1 MSDYR
6 GISACKIINVYIKG
20 KRKESMSVKH
30 KKIRKVLIA
39 NRGEIALRIIRTVKE
54 LNLDAVAVYEKP
66 DSEAHYIRLADDAV
80 FIGDRPR
87 KEYLDIDKIIW
98 AARKSGADAI
108 HPGYGFLSENA
119 DFSAA
124 CEQAGIIFIGPP
136 PKVIRDMGNKILA
149 RKIMKDAKVP
159 VIPGTGDIADGITGI
174 EQAISFAQKFGYPV
188 MLKAAAGGGGRGIR
202 KVGNEEELKMLLPVV
217 RAETISAFNDD
228 RVYIEK
234 CIESPRHIEIQILA
248 DYHGHVIHLGSRDCS
263 IQRRHQ
269 KLLEIAPADLPAD
282 VLEAMYDA
290 AITGARKAGYINAG
304 TVEFLVDSR
313 TNEFWFMEM
322 NTRLQ
327 VEHTVTEELTGVD
340 IVRQQIRIAEGN
352 VLDIPPE
359 RIHMMGKAIQ
369 VRINAEDPKNN
380 FMPEGGKTLEVY
392 QSPGGPGVRLDG
404 VVYQGYRI
412 PTHYDSLMV
421 KMTVRG
427 YDWEQTIQRL
437 KRSLNNFL
445 IVGPKTTIP
454 FYLAICDEPDFK
466 EGKFDT
472 DYIETHEQIF
482 NYPDQEREIAKLTKL
497 IAEIH
502 AKKINPYV
510 Y

>member
-1 MSDYR
+1 
-6 GISACKIINVYIKG
+6 
-20 KRKESMSVKH
+20 MSVKQ
-30 KKIRKVLIA
+30 KNIKKVLIA

-54 LNLDAVAVYEKP
+54 LGLEAIAVYEKP
-66 DSEAHYIRLADDAV
+66 DSESHYIRLADDAIM
-80 FIGDRPR
+80 IGDRPR

-119 DFSAA
+119 DFSEA
-124 CEQAGIIFIGPP
+124 CEKAGIIFIGPP
-136 PKVIRDMGNKILA
+136 PQVIRDMGNKVVA
-149 RKIMKDAKVP
+149 REFMEKAGVP
-159 VIPGTGDIADGITGI
+159 TIPGTGDLAPGDAGTA
-174 EQAISFAQKFGYPV
+174 EAKDFAEKYGYPV

-202 KVGNEEELKMLLPVV
+202 KVNNEEELKTQLPLV
-217 RAETISAFNDD
+217 RAETRSAFNDD
-228 RVYIEK
+228 RIYIEK
-234 CIESPRHIEIQILA
+234 CIESPRHIEIQVLA
-248 DYHGHVIHLGSRDCS
+248 DYHGNVIHLGSRDCS

-269 KLLEIAPADLPAD
+269 KLLEIAPADLPAG
-282 VLEAMYDA
+282 VLDAMYDA
-290 AITGARKAGYINAG
+290 AIKGARQVGYVNAG

-340 IVRQQIRIAEGN
+340 IVRQQIKIAEGN
-352 VLDIPPE
+352 VLDIPAQ
-359 RIHMMGKAIQ
+359 RVRLFGKAVQ

-392 QSPGGPGVRLDG
+392 HSPGGPGVRLDG

-412 PTHYDSLMV
+412 PTDYDSLMV

-454 FYLAICDEPDFK
+454 FYLAICDEPDFQA
-466 EGKFDT
+466 GKFDT
-472 DYIETHEQIF
+472 SYLETHAQVF
-482 NYPDQEREIAKLTKL
+482 DYPEQEREVAKLTKL

-502 AKKINPYV
+502 ARKMNPYA